1 MEQTTKARESSHGGE
16 NCLKKKSLFVPPPFF
31 STFVRVRGPAGTLNV
46 TRSAYAVAALA
57 YAGQNVA
64 VSGCAAVFRH
74 AKSDNELFNR
84 RYRYGRCWISGG
96 GPRDTRPGPNLRAH
110 LRLSVTRNRVAL
122 SSTNITFRRAIVYV
136 ENTKKET

>member
-1 MEQTTKARESSHGGE
+1 MRGAERRSRQWMRGG
-16 NCLKKKSLFVPPPFF
+16 F
-31 STFVRVRGPAGTLNV
+31 SRGDL
-46 TRSAYAVAALA
+46 
-57 YAGQNVA
+57 
-64 VSGCAAVFRH
+64 

-122 SSTNITFRRAIVYV
+122 SSTNITFRRAIVYG
-136 ENTKKET
+136 ENTKK